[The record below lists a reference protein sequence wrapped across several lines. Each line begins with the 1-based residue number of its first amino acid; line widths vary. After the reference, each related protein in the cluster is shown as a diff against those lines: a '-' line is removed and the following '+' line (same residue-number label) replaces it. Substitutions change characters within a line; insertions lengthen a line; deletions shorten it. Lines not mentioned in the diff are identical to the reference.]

1 MATDVR
7 IIFKASVISGSRLV
21 VYGGFGIPRQQTG
34 RRVDLDG
41 LEVRL
46 TRGGR
51 YDGLLFRRTQGL
63 SRKQSGM
70 GAIPPISLAF
80 HEGLGSLQTTGKER
94 RGPLLAAV

>member
-46 TRGGR
+46 THKHLTVEVGPTHKHLTVEVG
-51 YDGLLFRRTQGL
+51 
-63 SRKQSGM
+63 
-70 GAIPPISLAF
+70 
-80 HEGLGSLQTTGKER
+80 TTHKHLTVVV
-94 RGPLLAAV
+94 GPTHKHFF